1 MNTHKMRAMKLV
13 GPIYI
18 EQNFF
23 NLINSKSNLM
33 AFLYSVFHADSE
45 YNIFKKFNKKKY
57 HDFCIKSEIIVA
69 NATFSVIQ
77 VLTVFSSQ
85 TVIESK

>member
-1 MNTHKMRAMKLV
+1 MNTHKMRAMKHV

-23 NLINSKSNLM
+23 NLINSKSNQM

-45 YNIFKKFNKKKY
+45 YNIFKKFNKKN
-57 HDFCIKSEIIVA
+57 IMI
-69 NATFSVIQ
+69 SV
-77 VLTVFSSQ
+77 
-85 TVIESK
+85 